1 MKDAKWILLLLL
13 VTAIWGSTFVLVKD
27 TLASVGTF
35 GLMSIRFLLAAA
47 ILAAY
52 VFVAK
57 KPLGRREIAGGA
69 AIGLFLFIGYA
80 AQTFGLNYI
89 SATNSAFITGL
100 LVVFVPVFSA
110 LLLRRAPE
118 RKAWLAVAL
127 AVVGLWLLTGAD
139 PSLGIGEIATLVC
152 AAGFAM
158 EVICIEKF
166 AKGCSMPGLVLATIA
181 TCGALSLALMLPLEG
196 VPSQVPPMAIASI
209 AFLALFATVFAQA
222 GQVAAQG
229 KLGPSRTA
237 LILLAEPVFAAI
249 FGFFMLGESL
259 SLAQGAGAALILAG
273 MLVAEYDFGK
283 EKDRIRQAN
292 D

>member
-1 MKDAKWILLLLL
+1 
-13 VTAIWGSTFVLVKD
+13 
-27 TLASVGTF
+27 
-35 GLMSIRFLLAAA
+35 
-47 ILAAY
+47 
-52 VFVAK
+52 
-57 KPLGRREIAGGA
+57 
-69 AIGLFLFIGYA
+69 
-80 AQTFGLNYI
+80 
-89 SATNSAFITGL
+89 
-100 LVVFVPVFSA
+100 
-110 LLLRRAPE
+110 
-118 RKAWLAVAL
+118 
-127 AVVGLWLLTGAD
+127 
-139 PSLGIGEIATLVC
+139 
-152 AAGFAM
+152 
-158 EVICIEKF
+158 
-166 AKGCSMPGLVLATIA
+166 
-181 TCGALSLALMLPLEG
+181 
-196 VPSQVPPMAIASI
+196 MAIASI